1 MDRVHFVHPIS
12 DERKKEF
19 QEMWDEVKAYYAK

>member
-1 MDRVHFVHPIS
+1 VHFVHPIS
-12 DERKKEF
+12 DESKKEF